1 MAIPCKRQRCK
12 LHTAPRASITCHARK
27 ISRRVHVAQGDW
39 GILLNAVCVFLK
51 SHSILC
57 HRTLLDLHFFSLFS
71 TLALGSSTSPSLLYP
86 STSPSTATLQ
96 GGLCFGRLA
105 EQYPLTGYEPKSLI
119 EVSSEHTPF
128 ILPWR
133 RGRGSL
139 DTNVHDLAT
148 TLRVSEVGDMTDV
161 DGFLRIAK

>member
-1 MAIPCKRQRCK
+1 M
-12 LHTAPRASITCHARK
+12 
-27 ISRRVHVAQGDW
+27 
-39 GILLNAVCVFLK
+39 FLK

-71 TLALGSSTSPSLLYP
+71 TLALGSSTSPSQLYP

-161 DGFLRIAK
+161 GRLTSPRFSQDREVSAIPFGVSCSRTHSSMEKSSRDVEHFFKLRETVVER